1 MLGVAKGGTE
11 NVYDSSVFFLMFSD
25 EQSLYK
31 RITNGVFGISSH
43 RYLFAFTN
51 DHNSELNRLHYHQLT
66 TSKHKISQN
75 SILARIFYF
84 WQGLQGLLTFDH
96 AYMHHAPCM
105 HPSYENVKM
114 VFLARNMLHSTA
126 ELHFCSFF
134 FNACKFC
141 REPKVYVHSLL
152 AR

>member
-75 SILARIFYF
+75 SQDFFYF
-84 WQGLQGLLTFDH
+84 WQGLQGLLTSGKEYKDKSCPGQDF
-96 AYMHHAPCM
+96 
-105 HPSYENVKM
+105 
-114 VFLARNMLHSTA
+114 
-126 ELHFCSFF
+126 
-134 FNACKFC
+134 
-141 REPKVYVHSLL
+141 RET
-152 AR
+152 RIR